1 MKKTLLNVIVINLV
15 ILFIYLI
22 VGVSQ
27 FAIDLVNSKLIV
39 SAFIFIFLSIL
50 LLLYF
55 VIHISYFKQKV
66 CLITIASLMITLMV
80 LRVLK
85 YGGFSQIDIVSRHLW
100 YLYYLPV
107 LFIPYFLLVTSLSNY
122 YETHKK
128 GVLIACAFTGAI
140 SLILAVFISLNDF
153 HQTAFKFN
161 EGFVNWDSD
170 YSHGIT
176 YYIVLVYVAL
186 QYIASFVVFFR
197 QCQIAKGRRYSYI
210 SLIPLI
216 LGFAYMLLYIFNL
229 TPKYKGYSILCEF
242 PETLC
247 FMIGGYIFSLISLR
261 IIPSNRNYGNMFLHM
276 SLPAFITDR
285 SNKVVYQNTDS
296 ELIKDVKEEQM
307 VVDNYLYQNTAIPG
321 GKITWISDISDLNAI
336 YQELSELNDRL
347 KEEEQLNLLTSN
359 LKEEQLAI
367 LEKDKLYD
375 GIAKDVFDESSKI
388 MELSREI
395 KKDMS
400 LFDKNMPIILLLS
413 IYIKRFANLKLLSEE
428 KQEVELNE
436 LYLSIN
442 ETLRYLEKIG
452 IKTALVGECKG
463 TYSSTKISEAYTFI
477 GKTII
482 NNLDNISGVTVL
494 FNDAYLLKINIE
506 GIDLKINEFSY
517 TSISKEDDV
526 TYIIIKKEGTK

>member
-1 MKKTLLNVIVINLV
+1 MKKTLLNVIIINLV
-15 ILFIYLI
+15 VLFIYLV
-22 VGVSQ
+22 VGTAQ
-27 FAIDLVNSKLIV
+27 FSIDLVNSKLIV

-55 VIHISYFKQKV
+55 IIHISYSKQKV
-66 CLITIASLMITLMV
+66 CLITIASLMILLMV
-80 LRVLK
+80 FRALK

-128 GVLIACAFTGAI
+128 AVLVTSIITGVICLF
-140 SLILAVFISLNDF
+140 LAVFISLNDF
-153 HQTAFKFN
+153 HQTAFKFK
-161 EGFVNWDSD
+161 EDFVNWDSD
-170 YSHGIT
+170 YDHGIT
-176 YYIVLVYVAL
+176 YYVVLVYVAL
-186 QYIASFVVFFR
+186 LFIASFVIFFR
-197 QCQIAKGRRYSYI
+197 QCQIAKGKRYSYL
-210 SLIPLI
+210 SLIPLA
-216 LGFAYMLLYIFNL
+216 LGFTYMMLYIFDL

-247 FMIGGYIFSLISLR
+247 FMIAGYIFSLISLR
-261 IIPSNRNYGNMFLHM
+261 IIASNRNYGDVFLHM
-276 SLPAFITDR
+276 SLPAFITDN

-296 ELIKDVKEEQM
+296 ALIKDTKEEQ
-307 VVDNYLYQNTAIPG
+307 VVIDNYLYQNTAIPG
-321 GKITWISDISDLNAI
+321 GKITWISDISDLNVI

-375 GIAKDVFDESSKI
+375 GIAKDVFEESSKI

-428 KQEVELNE
+428 KSEIELNE

-442 ETLRYLEKIG
+442 ESLRYLEKIG
-452 IKTALVGECKG
+452 VKTALVGSPNG
-463 TYSSTKISEAYTFI
+463 TYSSIKISEAYTFV

-482 NNLDNISGVTVL
+482 NNLNNITGVTVL

-506 GIDLKINEFSY
+506 GKDLKFNKFKNA
-517 TSISKEDDV
+517 SISVEDDV
-526 TYIIIKKEGTK
+526 YYISAKKEDTK